1 MAFKAEIKGLDSLLK
16 KLKQFPKELQEQINE
31 EMEDFCRRVVEKA
44 KTRVP
49 VNVATLAGSI
59 RYEPI
64 TNGFAIIA
72 GTNYAAFVEFGTGT
86 YVKIPD
92 GITAYA
98 STFQGK
104 GGGNFEAFLKN
115 IQDWCRNKGIDEKA
129 AYPIAVSIL
138 RKGIKPQPY
147 FFNSY
152 FEEKK
157 VLERNLQNFKL

>member
-16 KLKQFPKELQEQINE
+16 KLEKFPKELQEQINE

-44 KTRVP
+44 KGRVP
-49 VNVATLAGSI
+49 INIATLAQSI

-64 TNGFAIIA
+64 QNGFAIIA
-72 GTNYAAFVEFGTGT
+72 GTNYAAFVEFGTRT
-86 YVKIPD
+86 YVKIPPE
-92 GITAYA
+92 ITGYA
-98 STFQGK
+98 STFSGK
-104 GGGNFEAFLKN
+104 VGGNFDMFLKN
-115 IQDWCRNKGIDEKA
+115 IRDWCRNKGIDEKV

-157 VLERNLQNFKL
+157 ILERNLQNLKL